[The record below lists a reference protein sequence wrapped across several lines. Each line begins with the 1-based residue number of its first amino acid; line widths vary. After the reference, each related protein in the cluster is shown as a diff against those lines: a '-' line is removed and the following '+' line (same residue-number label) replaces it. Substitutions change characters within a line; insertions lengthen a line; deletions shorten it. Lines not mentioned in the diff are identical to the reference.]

1 MPLLRHAL
9 FFTVFLFFIA
19 QDSRE
24 DLESSPRNTRRRV
37 FNTIDQ
43 RGEIMPDR
51 EYLALYR
58 KYRPNDFDDVR
69 GRDAIVR
76 TLKNQIIS
84 DRIGHSYLFCGTRGT
99 GKTTIAR
106 IFARAVNCENQ
117 RDGNPCGECPTCRAI
132 AAEANL
138 NVTELDA
145 ASNNSVDDI
154 RNIVEQVEYSP
165 TQGRFRV
172 FIIDE
177 VHMLSNA
184 AFNALLKTLEEPPS
198 YVIFILATTEPNKL
212 PVTILSRCQRYDFGR
227 LSSEIIEGRLRE
239 VAEMEDLQVE
249 EKAFRYI
256 ASAADGSM
264 RDGLSLLD
272 QCNAFNYG
280 GGELT
285 YERTLEI
292 LGAVDTRVFSQLY
305 RGIHEGKVRDALAV
319 LDEILL
325 QGRELMQFVTDF
337 TWYLR
342 NLMLLK
348 ASEETA
354 RSLDISADYLRMMIE
369 EARMSDMEE
378 IMRCISLFSALPDLI
393 RYSPNRRILTE
404 MTIIRA
410 CRSAMDEGAEGGGIL
425 PLENIK
431 NRIREMEQQLYHNET
446 AIDAL
451 MKGGA
456 PAGGFGGDFSDSA
469 DFPGGTAAGYG
480 AGGTGGAGPSAHA
493 RQSSSGTAGDQG
505 ESGTGTSAGVRQE
518 LPPALP
524 EEIKKLAENWSKY
537 ASETPPGSRR
547 LALSQARLSLGDHG
561 QLLIVFAKEYGNPY
575 IYQRKDDDELSRA
588 RVDNDRRELQGF
600 LQRKVGKALEIEYR
614 VLDRGRRITDN
625 YVDLL
630 SLVDSGAITMPIETE
645 DE

>member
-1 MPLLRHAL
+1 MA
-9 FFTVFLFFIA
+9 
-19 QDSRE
+19 
-24 DLESSPRNTRRRV
+24 
-37 FNTIDQ
+37 DQ
-43 RGEIMPDR
+43 

-58 KYRPNDFDDVR
+58 KYRPRSFDDVR

-76 TLKNQIIS
+76 TLKNQIIAG
-84 DRIGHSYLFCGTRGT
+84 RIGHSYLFCGTRGT

-106 IFARAVNCENQ
+106 IFARAANCENQ
-117 RDGNPCGECPTCRAI
+117 KDGNPCGECPTCRAI
-132 AAEANL
+132 EAEANL

-154 RNIVEQVEYSP
+154 RAIVDQVEYSP

-227 LSSEIIEGRLRE
+227 LSTDVIEGRLRE
-239 VAEMEDLQVE
+239 VAGMEALDIEDKV
-249 EKAFRYI
+249 FRYI
-256 ASAADGSM
+256 AGAADGSM

-272 QCNAFNYG
+272 QCNAFNFG
-280 GGELT
+280 NSVLT

-292 LGAVDTRVFSQLY
+292 LGAVDTSVFGDLY
-305 RGIHEGKVRDALAV
+305 RSIHNGKVADALKV
-319 LDEILL
+319 LDGILM

-354 RSLDISADYLRMMIE
+354 RSLDISADNLRLMID
-369 EARMSDMEE
+369 EARMSEMEE
-378 IMRCISLFSALPDLI
+378 IMRCIRVFSALPDLI

-410 CRSAMDEGAEGGGIL
+410 CRSAMDDGAEGGETL
-425 PLENIK
+425 LLDKIK
-431 NRIREMEQQLYHNET
+431 NRIREMETQLYNNEVT
-446 AIDAL
+446 IEELAA
-451 MKGGA
+451 GGA
-456 PAGGFGGDFSDSA
+456 ASGA
-469 DFPGGTAAGYG
+469 FPDGTG
-480 AGGTGGAGPSAHA
+480 GGTGAFGYPAGAAAGGS
-493 RQSSSGTAGDQG
+493 RTAGSPG
-505 ESGTGTSAGVRQE
+505 SGTGTGSGGASDPAPAHAAAVAQE

-524 EEIKKLAENWSKY
+524 DEIREIVSNWSQY
-537 ASETPPGSRR
+537 ASEAPAGSRR
-547 LALSQARLSLGDHG
+547 LALRNARLSLGDHG
-561 QLLIVFAKEYGNPY
+561 QLLIIFEKEYGNPY
-575 IYQRKDDDELSRA
+575 MFQRKDNNAESVA
-588 RVDNDRRELQGF
+588 RVEGDRRALQKYLQG
-600 LQRKVGKALEIEYR
+600 KVGKAIEIEYR
-614 VLDRGRRITDN
+614 VLDRGGRITDN

-630 SLVDSGAITMPIETE
+630 SLVEPGSIQMSVETE
-645 DE
+645 DF

>member
-1 MPLLRHAL
+1 
-9 FFTVFLFFIA
+9 
-19 QDSRE
+19 
-24 DLESSPRNTRRRV
+24 
-37 FNTIDQ
+37 
-43 RGEIMPDR
+43 MPDQ

-69 GRDAIVR
+69 GRDVIVR

-84 DRIGHSYLFCGTRGT
+84 GRIGHSYLFCGTRGT

-132 AAEANL
+132 QAEANL
-138 NVTELDA
+138 NVIELDA

-154 RNIVEQVEYSP
+154 RAIVEQVEYSP
-165 TQGRFRV
+165 TQGKFRV

-212 PVTILSRCQRYDFGR
+212 PITILSRCQRYDFGR
-227 LSSEIIEGRLRE
+227 LGTEVIEGRLRE
-239 VAEMEDLQVE
+239 VAQMEQLDVE
-249 EKAFRYI
+249 DRAFRYL

-280 GGELT
+280 GGTLT

-292 LGAVDTRVFSQLY
+292 LGAVDTRVFGDLY
-305 RGIHEGKVRDALAV
+305 RSIHEGRVADALAV
-319 LDEILL
+319 LDGILL

-348 ASEETA
+348 ASEDTA
-354 RSLDISADYLRMMIE
+354 RALDISADNLRSMIE
-369 EARMSDMEE
+369 EARMSDLEE
-378 IMRCISLFSALPDLI
+378 IMRYIRVFSALPDLI

-410 CRSAMDEGAEGGGIL
+410 CRSAMDEGAEDGGGSG
-425 PLENIK
+425 PLEKIK
-431 NRIREMEQQLYHNET
+431 IRVREMETRLYDQDQT
-446 AIDAL
+446 IDDL
-451 MKGGA
+451 VR
-456 PAGGFGGDFSDSA
+456 
-469 DFPGGTAAGYG
+469 GGTAFSGAGSGSAFGNAFSAGAAGGSG
-480 AGGTGGAGPSAHA
+480 AGGSRAHGSAAGEPGSGDGADSTGGNSRGQCSGAGAGPAIP
-493 RQSSSGTAGDQG
+493 
-505 ESGTGTSAGVRQE
+505 QE

-524 EEIKKLAENWSKY
+524 EEIRSIVSNWSRF
-537 ASETPPGSRR
+537 ASEAPHGSRR
-547 LALSQARLSLGDHG
+547 LALTNARLSLGDHG
-561 QLLIVFAKEYGNPY
+561 QLLIVFDKEYGNPY
-575 IYQRKDDDELSRA
+575 LHRSKGEDESSRS
-588 RVDNDRRELQGF
+588 RVETDRRELQDY
-600 LQRKVGKALEIEYR
+600 LQKQVGKALEIEYR

-630 SLVDSGAITMPIETE
+630 ALVDSGDIQMSIETE
-645 DE
+645 DM

>member
-1 MPLLRHAL
+1 
-9 FFTVFLFFIA
+9 
-19 QDSRE
+19 
-24 DLESSPRNTRRRV
+24 
-37 FNTIDQ
+37 
-43 RGEIMPDR
+43 MPDQ

-58 KYRPNDFDDVR
+58 KYRPHNFDDVR

-84 DRIGHSYLFCGTRGT
+84 GRIGHSYLFCGTRGT

-117 RDGNPCGECPTCRAI
+117 QDGNPCGECPTCRAI
-132 AAEANL
+132 EAEANL

-154 RNIVEQVEYSP
+154 RAIVDQVEYSP

-212 PVTILSRCQRYDFGR
+212 PITILSRCQRYDFGR
-227 LSSEIIEGRLRE
+227 LGTEVIEGRLRE
-239 VAEMEDLQVE
+239 VAQMESLEVE
-249 EKAFRYI
+249 DRAFGYL

-280 GGELT
+280 GGALT

-292 LGAVDTRVFSQLY
+292 LGAVDTRVFGDLY
-305 RGIHEGKVRDALAV
+305 RHIHNGRTAEALGI

-354 RSLDISADYLRMMIE
+354 KSLDISADNLRRMIE

-378 IMRCISLFSALPDLI
+378 IMRYIQVFSALPDLI

-410 CRSAMDEGAEGGGIL
+410 CHTAMDEGAQDGASAM
-425 PLENIK
+425 PLENVK
-431 NRIREMEQQLYHNET
+431 NRIRDIEMQLYNAEQT
-446 AIDAL
+446 IDAL
-451 MKGGA
+451 TRGGTA
-456 PAGGFGGDFSDSA
+456 AGGFGGTGA
-469 DFPGGTAAGYG
+469 AAGYANVNG
-480 AGGTGGAGPSAHA
+480 YGNRAGGASPAAGGTLP
-493 RQSSSGTAGDQG
+493 GTAGPG
-505 ESGTGTSAGVRQE
+505 GMPGAAAGTSAGASPAVAQE

-524 EEIKKLAENWSKY
+524 DEIREIVANWSKY
-537 ASETPPGSRR
+537 ASEAPRGTKRI
-547 LALSQARLSLGDHG
+547 ALTNARLSLGDQG
-561 QLLIVFAKEYGNPY
+561 QLLIVFDKEYGNPY
-575 IYQRKDDDELSRA
+575 LYQRKDDDEVSRS
-588 RVDNDRRELQGF
+588 RVDSDRRELQNY
-600 LQRKVGKALEIEYR
+600 LQRQVGKAVEIEYR
-614 VLDRGRRITDN
+614 VLDRGGRITDN

-630 SLVDSGAITMPIETE
+630 SLVEPGAIQMPIETE
-645 DE
+645 DL

>member
-1 MPLLRHAL
+1 
-9 FFTVFLFFIA
+9 
-19 QDSRE
+19 
-24 DLESSPRNTRRRV
+24 
-37 FNTIDQ
+37 
-43 RGEIMPDR
+43 MPD
-51 EYLALYR
+51 EKYLALYR

-84 DRIGHSYLFCGTRGT
+84 GRIGHSYLFCGTRGT

-106 IFARAVNCENQ
+106 IFARAANCENQ
-117 RDGNPCGECPTCRAI
+117 HDGNPCGECPTCRAI
-132 AAEANL
+132 QAEANL

-154 RNIVEQVEYSP
+154 RAIVDQVEYSP

-227 LSSEIIEGRLRE
+227 LSTDVIEGRLRE
-239 VAEMEDLQVE
+239 VAQMEGLEVE

-256 ASAADGSM
+256 AGAADGSM

-280 GGELT
+280 GGALT

-292 LGAVDTRVFSQLY
+292 LGAVDTSVFGDLY
-305 RGIHEGKVRDALAV
+305 RSIRDGKVADALKV

-354 RSLDISADYLRMMIE
+354 RSLDVSMDNLRLMIDQ
-369 EARMSDMEE
+369 ARMSDMEE
-378 IMRCISLFSALPDLI
+378 IMRYIKVFSALPDLI

-410 CRSAMDEGAEGGGIL
+410 CRSAMDDGAGDGE
-425 PLENIK
+425 PLLLDKIK
-431 NRIREMEQQLYHNET
+431 NRIREMETQLYNNEMT
-446 AIDAL
+446 IEAVA
-451 MKGGA
+451 GGA
-456 PAGGFGGDFSDSA
+456 
-469 DFPGGTAAGYG
+469 G
-480 AGGTGGAGPSAHA
+480 AGGAFFSGSGTGAGVSGPGGIAA
-493 RQSSSGTAGDQG
+493 AAAQGRGNPGLAGGGRGSSSGI
-505 ESGTGTSAGVRQE
+505 SAGGGAAAPAVAQE

-524 EEIKKLAENWSKY
+524 DEIRDIVANWSQY
-537 ASETPPGSRR
+537 ASEAPRGSRR
-547 LALSQARLSLGDHG
+547 LALKNARLSLGDHG
-561 QLLIVFAKEYGNPY
+561 QLLIIFEKEYGNPY
-575 IYQRKDDDELSRA
+575 MYQLKDDNGESTR
-588 RVDNDRRELQGF
+588 RVDNDRRELQQY
-600 LQRKVGKALEIEYR
+600 LQGKVGKAIEIEYR
-614 VLDRGRRITDN
+614 VLDRGGRITDN

-630 SLVDSGAITMPIETE
+630 SLVEPGAIQMAVETE
-645 DE
+645 DL

>member
-1 MPLLRHAL
+1 
-9 FFTVFLFFIA
+9 
-19 QDSRE
+19 
-24 DLESSPRNTRRRV
+24 
-37 FNTIDQ
+37 
-43 RGEIMPDR
+43 MPD
-51 EYLALYR
+51 EKYLALYR

-84 DRIGHSYLFCGTRGT
+84 GRIGHSYLFCGTRGT

-106 IFARAVNCENQ
+106 IFARAANCENQ
-117 RDGNPCGECPTCRAI
+117 HDGNPCGECPTCRAI
-132 AAEANL
+132 QAEANL

-154 RNIVEQVEYSP
+154 RSIVDQVEYSP

-227 LSSEIIEGRLRE
+227 LATDVIEGRLRE
-239 VAEMEDLQVE
+239 VAQMEGLEVE
-249 EKAFRYI
+249 DKAFRYI
-256 ASAADGSM
+256 AGAADGSM

-280 GGELT
+280 GGTLT

-292 LGAVDTRVFSQLY
+292 LGAVDTGVFGDLY
-305 RGIHEGKVRDALAV
+305 RSIHNGKVADALKV

-354 RSLDISADYLRMMIE
+354 KSLDISADNLRLMIDQ
-369 EARMSDMEE
+369 ARMSDMEE
-378 IMRCISLFSALPDLI
+378 IMRYIKVFSALPDLI

-410 CRSAMDEGAEGGGIL
+410 CRSAMDDGAEGGESL
-425 PLENIK
+425 LLDKIK
-431 NRIREMEQQLYHNET
+431 NRVREMETRLYNNEMT
-446 AIDAL
+446 IEELAA
-451 MKGGA
+451 GGA
-456 PAGGFGGDFSDSA
+456 GPTGSAGAGGGFGGGASGLSGGA
-469 DFPGGTAAGYG
+469 HNSPGGAAGS
-480 AGGTGGAGPSAHA
+480 SAA
-493 RQSSSGTAGDQG
+493 
-505 ESGTGTSAGVRQE
+505 SAGSGSKKPAVVQE

-524 EEIKKLAENWSKY
+524 DEIQKIVANWSKY
-537 ASETPPGSRR
+537 ASEAPHGSRR
-547 LALSQARLSLGDHG
+547 LALRNARLSLGDHG
-561 QLLIVFAKEYGNPY
+561 QLLIIFEKEYGNPY
-575 IYQRKDDDELSRA
+575 LYQRKDNNGESTA
-588 RVDNDRRELQGF
+588 RVDNDRRELQQF
-600 LQRKVGKALEIEYR
+600 LQGKVGKAIEIEYR
-614 VLDRGRRITDN
+614 VLDRGGRITDN

-630 SLVDSGAITMPIETE
+630 SLVEPGAIQMPVET
-645 DE
+645 DDT

>member
-1 MPLLRHAL
+1 
-9 FFTVFLFFIA
+9 
-19 QDSRE
+19 
-24 DLESSPRNTRRRV
+24 
-37 FNTIDQ
+37 
-43 RGEIMPDR
+43 MPD
-51 EYLALYR
+51 EKHLALYR

-84 DRIGHSYLFCGTRGT
+84 GRIGHSYLFCGTRGT

-106 IFARAVNCENQ
+106 IFARAANCENQ

-132 AAEANL
+132 QAEANL

-154 RNIVEQVEYSP
+154 RSIVDQVEYSP

-227 LSSEIIEGRLRE
+227 LSTDVIEGRLRE
-239 VAEMEDLQVE
+239 VAQMEGLEVE
-249 EKAFRYI
+249 DKAFRYI
-256 ASAADGSM
+256 AGAADGSM

-280 GGELT
+280 DGALT

-292 LGAVDTRVFSQLY
+292 LGAVDTRVFGELY
-305 RGIHEGKVRDALAV
+305 LGIHDGKVADTLKV

-354 RSLDISADYLRMMIE
+354 RSLDISADNLRLMIDQ
-369 EARMSDMEE
+369 ARMSDMEE
-378 IMRCISLFSALPDLI
+378 IMRYIKVFSALPDLI

-410 CRSAMDEGAEGGGIL
+410 CRSAMDEGTEDGEAL
-425 PLENIK
+425 LLDKIK
-431 NRIREMEQQLYHNET
+431 NRVREMETRLYNNEMT
-446 AIDAL
+446 IETLAA
-451 MKGGA
+451 GGTVSA
-456 PAGGFGGDFSDSA
+456 GAAGAGGGFGTGASGLS
-469 DFPGGTAAGYG
+469 GGTPNRAAG
-480 AGGTGGAGPSAHA
+480 AAAS
-493 RQSSSGTAGDQG
+493 
-505 ESGTGTSAGVRQE
+505 SAGSGSKQPAVAQD

-524 EEIKKLAENWSKY
+524 DEIRESAANWSRY
-537 ASETPPGSRR
+537 ASEAPQGSRR
-547 LALSQARLSLGDHG
+547 LALRNARLSLGDKG
-561 QLLIVFAKEYGNPY
+561 QLLIIFEKEYGNPY
-575 IYQRKDDDELSRA
+575 MYQRKDDNGESTA
-588 RVDNDRRELQGF
+588 RVNNDRRELQQF
-600 LQRKVGKALEIEYR
+600 LQGKVGKAIEIEYR
-614 VLDRGRRITDN
+614 VLDRGGRITDN

-630 SLVDSGAITMPIETE
+630 SLVEPGAIQMPVDME
-645 DE
+645 DM

>member
-1 MPLLRHAL
+1 
-9 FFTVFLFFIA
+9 
-19 QDSRE
+19 
-24 DLESSPRNTRRRV
+24 
-37 FNTIDQ
+37 
-43 RGEIMPDR
+43 MPD
-51 EYLALYR
+51 EKYLALYR

-84 DRIGHSYLFCGTRGT
+84 GRIGHSYLFCGTRGT

-106 IFARAVNCENQ
+106 IFARAANCENQ
-117 RDGNPCGECPTCRAI
+117 HDGNPCGECPTCRAI
-132 AAEANL
+132 QAEANL

-154 RNIVEQVEYSP
+154 RAIVDQVEYSP

-227 LSSEIIEGRLRE
+227 LSTDVIEGRLRE
-239 VAEMEDLQVE
+239 VAQMEGLEVE

-256 ASAADGSM
+256 AGAADGSM

-280 GGELT
+280 GGALT

-292 LGAVDTRVFSQLY
+292 LGAVDTSVFGDLY
-305 RGIHEGKVRDALAV
+305 RSIHDGKVADALKV

-354 RSLDISADYLRMMIE
+354 RSLDVSMDNLRLMIDQ
-369 EARMSDMEE
+369 ARMSDMEE
-378 IMRCISLFSALPDLI
+378 IMRYIKVFSALPDLI

-410 CRSAMDEGAEGGGIL
+410 CRSAMDDGAGDGE
-425 PLENIK
+425 PLLLDKIK
-431 NRIREMEQQLYHNET
+431 NRIREMETQLYNNEMT
-446 AIDAL
+446 IEAVA
-451 MKGGA
+451 GGA
-456 PAGGFGGDFSDSA
+456 
-469 DFPGGTAAGYG
+469 G
-480 AGGTGGAGPSAHA
+480 AGGAFFSGSGTGAGASGPGGIAA
-493 RQSSSGTAGDQG
+493 AAAQGRGNPGLAGGRGSSSGI
-505 ESGTGTSAGVRQE
+505 SAGGGAAAPAVAQE

-524 EEIKKLAENWSKY
+524 DEIRDIVANWSQY
-537 ASETPPGSRR
+537 ASEAPRGSRR
-547 LALSQARLSLGDHG
+547 LALKNARLSLGDHG
-561 QLLIVFAKEYGNPY
+561 QLLIIFEKEYGNPY
-575 IYQRKDDDELSRA
+575 MYQLKDDNGESTH
-588 RVDNDRRELQGF
+588 RVDNDRRELQQY
-600 LQRKVGKALEIEYR
+600 LQGKVGKAIEIEYR
-614 VLDRGRRITDN
+614 VLDRGGRITDN

-630 SLVDSGAITMPIETE
+630 SLVEPGAIQMAVETE
-645 DE
+645 DL

>member
-1 MPLLRHAL
+1 
-9 FFTVFLFFIA
+9 
-19 QDSRE
+19 
-24 DLESSPRNTRRRV
+24 
-37 FNTIDQ
+37 
-43 RGEIMPDR
+43 MPD
-51 EYLALYR
+51 EKYLALYR

-84 DRIGHSYLFCGTRGT
+84 GRIGHSYLFCGTRGT

-106 IFARAVNCENQ
+106 IFARAANCENQ
-117 RDGNPCGECPTCRAI
+117 HDGNPCGECPTCRAI
-132 AAEANL
+132 QAEANL

-154 RNIVEQVEYSP
+154 RSIVDQVEYSP

-227 LSSEIIEGRLRE
+227 LATDVIEGRLRE
-239 VAEMEDLQVE
+239 VAQMEGLEVE
-249 EKAFRYI
+249 DKAFRYI
-256 ASAADGSM
+256 AGAADGSM

-280 GGELT
+280 GGTLT

-292 LGAVDTRVFSQLY
+292 LGAVDTGVFGDLY
-305 RGIHEGKVRDALAV
+305 RNIHNGKVADALKV

-342 NLMLLK
+342 NLMLLE

-354 RSLDISADYLRMMIE
+354 KSLDISADNLRLMIDQ
-369 EARMSDMEE
+369 ARMSDMEE
-378 IMRCISLFSALPDLI
+378 IMRYIKVFSALPDLI

-410 CRSAMDEGAEGGGIL
+410 CRSAMDDGAEGGESL
-425 PLENIK
+425 LLDKIK
-431 NRIREMEQQLYHNET
+431 NRVREMETRLYNNEMT
-446 AIDAL
+446 IEEL
-451 MKGGA
+451 
-456 PAGGFGGDFSDSA
+456 
-469 DFPGGTAAGYG
+469 AA
-480 AGGTGGAGPSAHA
+480 GGAGP
-493 RQSSSGTAGDQG
+493 AG
-505 ESGTGTSAGVRQE
+505 SAGAGGGFGVGASGLSGGAHNSPGGAAGSSAASAGSGSKQPAVAQE

-524 EEIKKLAENWSKY
+524 DEIQKIVANWSRY
-537 ASETPPGSRR
+537 ASEAPQGSRR
-547 LALSQARLSLGDHG
+547 LALRNARLSLGDHG
-561 QLLIVFAKEYGNPY
+561 QLLIIFEKEYGNPY
-575 IYQRKDDDELSRA
+575 LYQRKDNNGESTA
-588 RVDNDRRELQGF
+588 RVDNDRRELQQF
-600 LQRKVGKALEIEYR
+600 LQGKVGKAIEIEYR
-614 VLDRGRRITDN
+614 VLDRGGRITDN

-630 SLVDSGAITMPIETE
+630 SLVEPGAIQMSVET
-645 DE
+645 DDT

>member
-1 MPLLRHAL
+1 
-9 FFTVFLFFIA
+9 
-19 QDSRE
+19 
-24 DLESSPRNTRRRV
+24 
-37 FNTIDQ
+37 
-43 RGEIMPDR
+43 MPD
-51 EYLALYR
+51 EKYLALYR

-84 DRIGHSYLFCGTRGT
+84 GRIGHSYLFCGTRGT

-106 IFARAVNCENQ
+106 IFARAANCENQ
-117 RDGNPCGECPTCRAI
+117 HDGNPCGECPTCRAI
-132 AAEANL
+132 QAEANL

-154 RNIVEQVEYSP
+154 RAIVDQVEYSP

-227 LSSEIIEGRLRE
+227 LSTDVIEGRLRE
-239 VAEMEDLQVE
+239 VAQMEGLEVE

-256 ASAADGSM
+256 AGAADGSM

-280 GGELT
+280 DGALT

-292 LGAVDTRVFSQLY
+292 LGAVDTSVFGDLY
-305 RGIHEGKVRDALAV
+305 RSIRDGKVADALKV

-354 RSLDISADYLRMMIE
+354 RSLDVSMDNLRLMIDQ
-369 EARMSDMEE
+369 ARMSDMEE
-378 IMRCISLFSALPDLI
+378 IMRYIKVFSALPDLI

-410 CRSAMDEGAEGGGIL
+410 CRSAMDDGAGDGE
-425 PLENIK
+425 PLLLDKIK
-431 NRIREMEQQLYHNET
+431 NRIREMETQLYNNEMT
-446 AIDAL
+446 IEAVA
-451 MKGGA
+451 GGA
-456 PAGGFGGDFSDSA
+456 
-469 DFPGGTAAGYG
+469 G
-480 AGGTGGAGPSAHA
+480 AGGAFFSGSGTGAGVSGPGGIAA
-493 RQSSSGTAGDQG
+493 AAAQGRGNPGLAGGGRGSSSGI
-505 ESGTGTSAGVRQE
+505 SAGGGAAVPAVAQE

-524 EEIKKLAENWSKY
+524 DEIRDIVANWSHY
-537 ASETPPGSRR
+537 ASEAPRGSRR
-547 LALSQARLSLGDHG
+547 LALKNARLSLGDHG
-561 QLLIVFAKEYGNPY
+561 QLLIIFEKEYGNPY
-575 IYQRKDDDELSRA
+575 MYQLKDDNGESTR
-588 RVDNDRRELQGF
+588 RVDNDRRELQQY
-600 LQRKVGKALEIEYR
+600 LQGKVGKAIEIEYR
-614 VLDRGRRITDN
+614 VLDRGGRITDN

-630 SLVDSGAITMPIETE
+630 SLVEPGAIQMAVETE
-645 DE
+645 DL

>member
-1 MPLLRHAL
+1 
-9 FFTVFLFFIA
+9 
-19 QDSRE
+19 
-24 DLESSPRNTRRRV
+24 
-37 FNTIDQ
+37 
-43 RGEIMPDR
+43 MPDR

-249 EKAFRYI
+249 ERAFRYI

-319 LDEILL
+319 LDEILM

-456 PAGGFGGDFSDSA
+456 SAGGFGGDFSDSA
-469 DFPGGTAAGYG
+469 DFPAGTAAGYG
-480 AGGTGGAGPSAHA
+480 AGGTGGAGPSVQTS
-493 RQSSSGTAGDQG
+493 QSSSGTTGDQG
-505 ESGTGTSAGVRQE
+505 ESGAGSSAGVRQE

-575 IYQRKDDDELSRA
+575 IYQRKDDDELSKA

-645 DE
+645 EE

>member
-1 MPLLRHAL
+1 
-9 FFTVFLFFIA
+9 
-19 QDSRE
+19 
-24 DLESSPRNTRRRV
+24 
-37 FNTIDQ
+37 
-43 RGEIMPDR
+43 MPDQ

-84 DRIGHSYLFCGTRGT
+84 GRIGHSYLFCGTRGT

-117 RDGNPCGECPTCRAI
+117 KDGNPCGECATCRAI

-138 NVTELDA
+138 NVMELDA

-154 RNIVEQVEYSP
+154 RSIVDQVEYSP

-212 PVTILSRCQRYDFGR
+212 PITILSRCQRYDFGR
-227 LSSEIIEGRLRE
+227 LSSEVIEDRLRE
-239 VAEMEDLQVE
+239 VAQMESLQVE
-249 EKAFRYI
+249 DKVFRYI

-292 LGAVDTRVFSQLY
+292 LGAVDTRVFGELY
-305 RGIHEGKVRDALAV
+305 RGIHKGKAADALAV
-319 LDEILL
+319 LDEILM

-348 ASEETA
+348 ASEDTA
-354 RSLDISADYLRMMIE
+354 RTLDISADNIRLMIE
-369 EARMSDMEE
+369 EARMSEMDE
-378 IMRCISLFSALPDLI
+378 IMRCISLFSSLPDLI

-410 CRSAMDEGAEGGGIL
+410 CRSAMDDGAEGGGIL
-425 PLENIK
+425 PLEKIK
-431 NRIREMEQQLYHNET
+431 TRIREMEMQLYNNET

-456 PAGGFGGDFSDSA
+456 VGGFGDGGFSDSA
-469 DFPGGTAAGYG
+469 GAASGFSGGGSGASGFSGPTGSGAGIYGAPGNAG
-480 AGGTGGAGPSAHA
+480 AGGNGRPMTAEASGRGDRNSAGAGNAPGAGA
-493 RQSSSGTAGDQG
+493 PGT
-505 ESGTGTSAGVRQE
+505 RQE

-561 QLLIVFAKEYGNPY
+561 QLLIVFEKEYGNPY
-575 IYQRKDDDELSRA
+575 IYQRKDDDEVSRA

-614 VLDRGRRITDN
+614 VLDRGSRITDN

>member
-1 MPLLRHAL
+1 
-9 FFTVFLFFIA
+9 
-19 QDSRE
+19 
-24 DLESSPRNTRRRV
+24 
-37 FNTIDQ
+37 
-43 RGEIMPDR
+43 MPDR

-305 RGIHEGKVRDALAV
+305 RGIHEGKVRDALTV

-493 RQSSSGTAGDQG
+493 RQSSSGTAGNQG
-505 ESGTGTSAGVRQE
+505 ESRTGTSAGVRQE

>member
-1 MPLLRHAL
+1 M
-9 FFTVFLFFIA
+9 
-19 QDSRE
+19 
-24 DLESSPRNTRRRV
+24 
-37 FNTIDQ
+37 
-43 RGEIMPDR
+43 
-51 EYLALYR
+51 
-58 KYRPNDFDDVR
+58 
-69 GRDAIVR
+69 
-76 TLKNQIIS
+76 
-84 DRIGHSYLFCGTRGT
+84 
-99 GKTTIAR
+99 
-106 IFARAVNCENQ
+106 
-117 RDGNPCGECPTCRAI
+117 
-132 AAEANL
+132 
-138 NVTELDA
+138 
-145 ASNNSVDDI
+145 
-154 RNIVEQVEYSP
+154 EQVEYSP

-456 PAGGFGGDFSDSA
+456 TAGGFGGDFSDSA

>member
-1 MPLLRHAL
+1 
-9 FFTVFLFFIA
+9 
-19 QDSRE
+19 
-24 DLESSPRNTRRRV
+24 
-37 FNTIDQ
+37 
-43 RGEIMPDR
+43 MPDQ

-84 DRIGHSYLFCGTRGT
+84 GRIGHSYLFCGTRGT

-117 RDGNPCGECPTCRAI
+117 KDGNPCGECATCRAI

-138 NVTELDA
+138 NVMELDA

-154 RNIVEQVEYSP
+154 RSIVDQVEYSP

-212 PVTILSRCQRYDFGR
+212 PITILSRCQRYDFGR
-227 LSSEIIEGRLRE
+227 LSSEIIEDRLRE
-239 VAEMEDLQVE
+239 VAQMESLQVE
-249 EKAFRYI
+249 DKAFRYI

-292 LGAVDTRVFSQLY
+292 LGAVDTRVFGELY
-305 RGIHEGKVRDALAV
+305 RGIHKGKAADALAV
-319 LDEILL
+319 LDEILM

-348 ASEETA
+348 ASEDTA
-354 RSLDISADYLRMMIE
+354 RTLDISADNIRLMIE
-369 EARMSDMEE
+369 EARMSEMEE
-378 IMRCISLFSALPDLI
+378 IMRCISLFSSLPDLI

-410 CRSAMDEGAEGGGIL
+410 CRAAMDDGAEGGGIL
-425 PLENIK
+425 PLEKIK
-431 NRIREMEQQLYHNET
+431 TRIREMEMQLYNNET

-456 PAGGFGGDFSDSA
+456 VGGFGDGGFSDSA
-469 DFPGGTAAGYG
+469 GAASGFSGGGSGASGFSGSGSGAGIYGAPGNAGAGENGRSMTAASSGRSDRNSAGEGNTPG
-480 AGGTGGAGPSAHA
+480 AGAPGT
-493 RQSSSGTAGDQG
+493 
-505 ESGTGTSAGVRQE
+505 RQE

-561 QLLIVFAKEYGNPY
+561 QLLIVFEKEYGNPY
-575 IYQRKDDDELSRA
+575 IYQRKDDDEVSRA

-614 VLDRGRRITDN
+614 VLDRGSRITDN

>member
-1 MPLLRHAL
+1 
-9 FFTVFLFFIA
+9 
-19 QDSRE
+19 
-24 DLESSPRNTRRRV
+24 
-37 FNTIDQ
+37 
-43 RGEIMPDR
+43 MPD
-51 EYLALYR
+51 EKYLALYR

-84 DRIGHSYLFCGTRGT
+84 GRIGHSYLFCGTRGT

-106 IFARAVNCENQ
+106 IFARAANCENQ
-117 RDGNPCGECPTCRAI
+117 HDGNPCGECPTCRAI
-132 AAEANL
+132 QAEANL

-154 RNIVEQVEYSP
+154 RAIVDQVEYSP

-227 LSSEIIEGRLRE
+227 LSTDVIEGRLRE
-239 VAEMEDLQVE
+239 VAQMEGLEVE

-256 ASAADGSM
+256 AGAADGSM

-280 GGELT
+280 GGALT

-292 LGAVDTRVFSQLY
+292 LGAVDTSVFGDLY
-305 RGIHEGKVRDALAV
+305 RSIHDGKVADALKV

-354 RSLDISADYLRMMIE
+354 RSLDVSMDNLRLMIDQ
-369 EARMSDMEE
+369 ARMSDMEE
-378 IMRCISLFSALPDLI
+378 IMRYIKVFSALPDLI

-410 CRSAMDEGAEGGGIL
+410 CRSAMDDGAGDGE
-425 PLENIK
+425 PLLLDKIK
-431 NRIREMEQQLYHNET
+431 NRIREMETQLYNNEMT
-446 AIDAL
+446 IEAVA
-451 MKGGA
+451 GGA
-456 PAGGFGGDFSDSA
+456 
-469 DFPGGTAAGYG
+469 G
-480 AGGTGGAGPSAHA
+480 AGGAFFSGSGTGAGASGPGGIAAAAAQGRGNPGLTGGG
-493 RQSSSGTAGDQG
+493 RGSSSGI
-505 ESGTGTSAGVRQE
+505 SAGGVAAAPAVAQE

-524 EEIKKLAENWSKY
+524 DEIRDIVANWSQY
-537 ASETPPGSRR
+537 ASEAPRGSRR
-547 LALSQARLSLGDHG
+547 LALKNARLSLGDHG
-561 QLLIVFAKEYGNPY
+561 QLLIIFEKEYGNPY
-575 IYQRKDDDELSRA
+575 MYQLKDDNGESTH
-588 RVDNDRRELQGF
+588 RVDNDRRELQQY
-600 LQRKVGKALEIEYR
+600 LQGKVGKAIEIEYR
-614 VLDRGRRITDN
+614 VLDRGGRITDN

-630 SLVDSGAITMPIETE
+630 SLVEPGAIQMAVETE
-645 DE
+645 DL

>member
-1 MPLLRHAL
+1 
-9 FFTVFLFFIA
+9 
-19 QDSRE
+19 
-24 DLESSPRNTRRRV
+24 
-37 FNTIDQ
+37 
-43 RGEIMPDR
+43 MPD
-51 EYLALYR
+51 EKYLALYR

-84 DRIGHSYLFCGTRGT
+84 GRIGHSYLFCGTRGT

-106 IFARAVNCENQ
+106 IFARAANCENQ
-117 RDGNPCGECPTCRAI
+117 HDGNPCGECPTCRAI
-132 AAEANL
+132 QAEANL

-154 RNIVEQVEYSP
+154 RSIVDQVEYSP

-227 LSSEIIEGRLRE
+227 LSTDVIEGRLRE
-239 VAEMEDLQVE
+239 VAQMEGLEVE
-249 EKAFRYI
+249 DKAFRYI
-256 ASAADGSM
+256 AGAADGSM

-280 GGELT
+280 GGTLT

-292 LGAVDTRVFSQLY
+292 LGAVDTGVFGDLY
-305 RGIHEGKVRDALAV
+305 RNIHNGKVADALKV

-342 NLMLLK
+342 NLMLLE

-354 RSLDISADYLRMMIE
+354 KSLDISADNLRLMIDQ
-369 EARMSDMEE
+369 ARMSDMEE
-378 IMRCISLFSALPDLI
+378 IMRYIKVFSALPDLI

-410 CRSAMDEGAEGGGIL
+410 CRSAMDDGAEGGESL
-425 PLENIK
+425 LLDKIK
-431 NRIREMEQQLYHNET
+431 NRVREMETRLYNNEMT
-446 AIDAL
+446 IEELAA
-451 MKGGA
+451 GGA
-456 PAGGFGGDFSDSA
+456 GPTGSAGAGGGFGGGASGLSGGA
-469 DFPGGTAAGYG
+469 HNSPGGAAGS
-480 AGGTGGAGPSAHA
+480 SAA
-493 RQSSSGTAGDQG
+493 
-505 ESGTGTSAGVRQE
+505 SAGSGSKQPAVAQE

-524 EEIKKLAENWSKY
+524 DEIQKIVANWSRY
-537 ASETPPGSRR
+537 ASEAPQGSRR
-547 LALSQARLSLGDHG
+547 LALRNARLSLGDHG
-561 QLLIVFAKEYGNPY
+561 QLLIIFEKEYGNPY
-575 IYQRKDDDELSRA
+575 LYQRKDNNGESTA
-588 RVDNDRRELQGF
+588 RVDNDRRELQQF
-600 LQRKVGKALEIEYR
+600 LQGKVGKAIEIEYR
-614 VLDRGRRITDN
+614 VLDRGGRITDN

-630 SLVDSGAITMPIETE
+630 SLVEPGAIQMSVET
-645 DE
+645 DDT

>member
-1 MPLLRHAL
+1 
-9 FFTVFLFFIA
+9 
-19 QDSRE
+19 
-24 DLESSPRNTRRRV
+24 
-37 FNTIDQ
+37 
-43 RGEIMPDR
+43 MPD
-51 EYLALYR
+51 EKYLALYR

-84 DRIGHSYLFCGTRGT
+84 GRIGHSYLFCGTRGT

-106 IFARAVNCENQ
+106 IFARAANCENQ
-117 RDGNPCGECPTCRAI
+117 HDGNPCGECPTCRAI
-132 AAEANL
+132 QAEANL

-154 RNIVEQVEYSP
+154 RSIVDQVEYSP

-227 LSSEIIEGRLRE
+227 LATDVIEGRLRE
-239 VAEMEDLQVE
+239 VAQMEGLEVE
-249 EKAFRYI
+249 DKAFRYI
-256 ASAADGSM
+256 AGAADGSM

-280 GGELT
+280 GGTLT

-292 LGAVDTRVFSQLY
+292 LGAVDTGVFGDLY
-305 RGIHEGKVRDALAV
+305 RNIHNGKVADALKV

-342 NLMLLK
+342 NLMLLE

-354 RSLDISADYLRMMIE
+354 KSLDISADNLRLMIDQ
-369 EARMSDMEE
+369 ARMSDMEE
-378 IMRCISLFSALPDLI
+378 IMRYIKVFSALPDLI

-410 CRSAMDEGAEGGGIL
+410 CRSAMDDGAEGGESL
-425 PLENIK
+425 LLDKIK
-431 NRIREMEQQLYHNET
+431 NRVREMETRLYNNEMT
-446 AIDAL
+446 IEEL
-451 MKGGA
+451 
-456 PAGGFGGDFSDSA
+456 
-469 DFPGGTAAGYG
+469 AA
-480 AGGTGGAGPSAHA
+480 GGAGPS
-493 RQSSSGTAGDQG
+493 G
-505 ESGTGTSAGVRQE
+505 SAGAGGGFGGGAYGLPGDAHNSPGGAAGSSAASAGSGSKQPAVAQE

-524 EEIKKLAENWSKY
+524 DEIQKIVANWSRY
-537 ASETPPGSRR
+537 ASEAPQGSRR
-547 LALSQARLSLGDHG
+547 LALRNARLSLGDHG
-561 QLLIVFAKEYGNPY
+561 QLLIIFEKEYGNPY
-575 IYQRKDDDELSRA
+575 LYQRKDNNGESTA
-588 RVDNDRRELQGF
+588 RVDNDRRELQQF
-600 LQRKVGKALEIEYR
+600 LQGKVGKAIEIEYR
-614 VLDRGRRITDN
+614 VLDRGGRITDN

-630 SLVDSGAITMPIETE
+630 SLVEPGAIQMSVET
-645 DE
+645 DDT

>member
-1 MPLLRHAL
+1 
-9 FFTVFLFFIA
+9 
-19 QDSRE
+19 
-24 DLESSPRNTRRRV
+24 
-37 FNTIDQ
+37 
-43 RGEIMPDR
+43 MPD
-51 EYLALYR
+51 EKYLALYR

-84 DRIGHSYLFCGTRGT
+84 GRIGHSYLFCGTRGT

-106 IFARAVNCENQ
+106 IFARAANCENQ
-117 RDGNPCGECPTCRAI
+117 HDGNPCGECPTCRAI
-132 AAEANL
+132 QAEANL

-154 RNIVEQVEYSP
+154 RSIVDQVEYSP

-227 LSSEIIEGRLRE
+227 LATDVIEGRLRE
-239 VAEMEDLQVE
+239 VAQMEGLEVE
-249 EKAFRYI
+249 DKAFRYI
-256 ASAADGSM
+256 AGAADGSM

-280 GGELT
+280 GGTLT

-292 LGAVDTRVFSQLY
+292 LGAVDTGVFGDLY
-305 RGIHEGKVRDALAV
+305 RNIHNGKVADALKV

-354 RSLDISADYLRMMIE
+354 RSLDISADNLRLMIDQ
-369 EARMSDMEE
+369 ARMSDMEE
-378 IMRCISLFSALPDLI
+378 IMRYIKVFSALPDLI

-410 CRSAMDEGAEGGGIL
+410 CRSAMDDGAEGGESL
-425 PLENIK
+425 LLDKIK
-431 NRIREMEQQLYHNET
+431 NRVREMETRLYNNEMT
-446 AIDAL
+446 IEEL
-451 MKGGA
+451 
-456 PAGGFGGDFSDSA
+456 
-469 DFPGGTAAGYG
+469 AA
-480 AGGTGGAGPSAHA
+480 GGAGP
-493 RQSSSGTAGDQG
+493 AG
-505 ESGTGTSAGVRQE
+505 SAGAGGGFGVGASGLSGGAHNSPGGAAGSSAASAGSGSKQPAVAQE

-524 EEIKKLAENWSKY
+524 DEIQKIVANWSRY
-537 ASETPPGSRR
+537 ASEAPQGSRR
-547 LALSQARLSLGDHG
+547 LALRNARLSLGDHG
-561 QLLIVFAKEYGNPY
+561 QLLIIFEKEYGNPY
-575 IYQRKDDDELSRA
+575 LYQRKDNNGESTA
-588 RVDNDRRELQGF
+588 RVDNDRRELQQF
-600 LQRKVGKALEIEYR
+600 LQGKVGKAIEIEYR
-614 VLDRGRRITDN
+614 VLDRGGRITDN

-630 SLVDSGAITMPIETE
+630 SLVEPGAIQMSVET
-645 DE
+645 DDT

>member
-1 MPLLRHAL
+1 
-9 FFTVFLFFIA
+9 
-19 QDSRE
+19 
-24 DLESSPRNTRRRV
+24 
-37 FNTIDQ
+37 
-43 RGEIMPDR
+43 MPDR

-249 EKAFRYI
+249 ERAFRYI

-456 PAGGFGGDFSDSA
+456 SAGGFGGDFSDSA
-469 DFPGGTAAGYG
+469 DFPAGTAAGYG
-480 AGGTGGAGPSAHA
+480 AGGTGGAGPSVQTS
-493 RQSSSGTAGDQG
+493 QSSSGTTGDQG
-505 ESGTGTSAGVRQE
+505 ESGAGSSAGVRQE

-575 IYQRKDDDELSRA
+575 IYQRKDDDELSKA

-645 DE
+645 EE

>member
-1 MPLLRHAL
+1 
-9 FFTVFLFFIA
+9 
-19 QDSRE
+19 
-24 DLESSPRNTRRRV
+24 
-37 FNTIDQ
+37 
-43 RGEIMPDR
+43 MPDR

-76 TLKNQIIS
+76 TLRNQIIS

-431 NRIREMEQQLYHNET
+431 NRIREMEQQIYHNET

-456 PAGGFGGDFSDSA
+456 TAGGFGGDFSDSA

-493 RQSSSGTAGDQG
+493 RQSSSGTAGNQG

>member
-1 MPLLRHAL
+1 
-9 FFTVFLFFIA
+9 
-19 QDSRE
+19 
-24 DLESSPRNTRRRV
+24 
-37 FNTIDQ
+37 
-43 RGEIMPDR
+43 MPDR

-76 TLKNQIIS
+76 TLRNQIIS
-84 DRIGHSYLFCGTRGT
+84 ERIGHSYLFCGTRGT

-575 IYQRKDDDELSRA
+575 IYQRKDDDELSKA

>member
-1 MPLLRHAL
+1 
-9 FFTVFLFFIA
+9 
-19 QDSRE
+19 
-24 DLESSPRNTRRRV
+24 
-37 FNTIDQ
+37 
-43 RGEIMPDR
+43 MPD
-51 EYLALYR
+51 EKYLALYR

-84 DRIGHSYLFCGTRGT
+84 GRIGHSYLFCGTRGT

-106 IFARAVNCENQ
+106 IFARAANCENQ
-117 RDGNPCGECPTCRAI
+117 HDGNPCGECPTCRAI
-132 AAEANL
+132 QAEANL

-154 RNIVEQVEYSP
+154 RSIVDQVEYSP

-227 LSSEIIEGRLRE
+227 LATDVIEGRLRE
-239 VAEMEDLQVE
+239 VAKMEGLEVE
-249 EKAFRYI
+249 DKAFRYI
-256 ASAADGSM
+256 AGAADGSM

-280 GGELT
+280 GGTLT

-292 LGAVDTRVFSQLY
+292 LGAVDTGVFGDLY
-305 RGIHEGKVRDALAV
+305 RSIHNGKVADALKV

-342 NLMLLK
+342 NLMLLE

-354 RSLDISADYLRMMIE
+354 KSLDISADNLRLMIDQ
-369 EARMSDMEE
+369 ARMSDMEE
-378 IMRCISLFSALPDLI
+378 IMRYIKVFSALPDLI

-410 CRSAMDEGAEGGGIL
+410 CRSAMDDGAEGGESL
-425 PLENIK
+425 LLDKIK
-431 NRIREMEQQLYHNET
+431 NRVREMETRLYNNEMT
-446 AIDAL
+446 IEEL
-451 MKGGA
+451 
-456 PAGGFGGDFSDSA
+456 
-469 DFPGGTAAGYG
+469 AA
-480 AGGTGGAGPSAHA
+480 GGAGP
-493 RQSSSGTAGDQG
+493 AG
-505 ESGTGTSAGVRQE
+505 SAGAGGGFGVGASGLSGGAHNSPGGAAGSSAASAGSGSKQPAVAQE

-524 EEIKKLAENWSKY
+524 DEIQKIVANWSRY
-537 ASETPPGSRR
+537 ASEAPQGSRR
-547 LALSQARLSLGDHG
+547 LALRNARLSLGDHG
-561 QLLIVFAKEYGNPY
+561 QLLIIFEKEYGNPY
-575 IYQRKDDDELSRA
+575 LYQRKDNNGESTA
-588 RVDNDRRELQGF
+588 RVDNDRRELQQF
-600 LQRKVGKALEIEYR
+600 LQGKVGKAIEIEYR
-614 VLDRGRRITDN
+614 VLDRGGRITDN

-630 SLVDSGAITMPIETE
+630 SLVEPGAIQMSVET
-645 DE
+645 DDT

>member
-1 MPLLRHAL
+1 MMH
-9 FFTVFLFFIA
+9 
-19 QDSRE
+19 SG
-24 DLESSPRNTRRRV
+24 ES
-37 FNTIDQ
+37 F
-43 RGEIMPDR
+43 MPDQ

-58 KYRPNDFDDVR
+58 KYRPHNFDDVR

-84 DRIGHSYLFCGTRGT
+84 GRIGHSYLFCGTRGT

-117 RDGNPCGECPTCRAI
+117 QDGNPCGECPTCRAI
-132 AAEANL
+132 EAEANL

-154 RNIVEQVEYSP
+154 RAIVDQVEYSP

-212 PVTILSRCQRYDFGR
+212 PITILSRCQRYDFGR
-227 LSSEIIEGRLRE
+227 LGTEVIEGRLRE
-239 VAEMEDLQVE
+239 VAQMESLEVE
-249 EKAFRYI
+249 DRAFGYL

-280 GGELT
+280 GGALT

-292 LGAVDTRVFSQLY
+292 LGAVDTRVFGDLY
-305 RGIHEGKVRDALAV
+305 RHIHNGRTAEALGI

-354 RSLDISADYLRMMIE
+354 KSLDISADNLRRMIE

-378 IMRCISLFSALPDLI
+378 IMRYIQVFSALPDLI

-410 CRSAMDEGAEGGGIL
+410 CHTAMDEGAQDGASAM
-425 PLENIK
+425 PLENVK
-431 NRIREMEQQLYHNET
+431 NRIRDIEMQLYNAEQT
-446 AIDAL
+446 IDAL
-451 MKGGA
+451 TRGGTA
-456 PAGGFGGDFSDSA
+456 AGGFGGTGA
-469 DFPGGTAAGYG
+469 AAGYANG
-480 AGGTGGAGPSAHA
+480 NGYGNRAGGASPAAGGTLPGTVGPGGMPGAAA
-493 RQSSSGTAGDQG
+493 
-505 ESGTGTSAGVRQE
+505 GTSAGASPAVAQE

-524 EEIKKLAENWSKY
+524 DEIREIVANWSKY
-537 ASETPPGSRR
+537 ASEAPRGTKRI
-547 LALSQARLSLGDHG
+547 ALTNARLSLGDQG
-561 QLLIVFAKEYGNPY
+561 QLLIVFDKEYGNPY
-575 IYQRKDDDELSRA
+575 LYQRKDDDEVSRS
-588 RVDNDRRELQGF
+588 RVDSDRRELQNY
-600 LQRKVGKALEIEYR
+600 LQRQVGKAVEIEYR
-614 VLDRGRRITDN
+614 VLDRGGRITDN

-630 SLVDSGAITMPIETE
+630 SLVEPGAIQMPIETE
-645 DE
+645 DL

>member
-1 MPLLRHAL
+1 
-9 FFTVFLFFIA
+9 
-19 QDSRE
+19 
-24 DLESSPRNTRRRV
+24 
-37 FNTIDQ
+37 
-43 RGEIMPDR
+43 MPD
-51 EYLALYR
+51 EKYLALYR

-84 DRIGHSYLFCGTRGT
+84 GRIGHSYLFCGTRGT

-106 IFARAVNCENQ
+106 IFARAANCENQ
-117 RDGNPCGECPTCRAI
+117 HDGNPCGECPTCRAI
-132 AAEANL
+132 QAEANL

-154 RNIVEQVEYSP
+154 RAIVDQVEYSP

-227 LSSEIIEGRLRE
+227 LSTDVIEGRLRE
-239 VAEMEDLQVE
+239 VAQMEGLEVE

-256 ASAADGSM
+256 AGAADGSM

-280 GGELT
+280 GGALT

-292 LGAVDTRVFSQLY
+292 LGAVDTSVFGDLY
-305 RGIHEGKVRDALAV
+305 RSIHDGKVADALKV

-325 QGRELMQFVTDF
+325 QGRELMQF

-354 RSLDISADYLRMMIE
+354 RSLDVSMDNLRLMIDQ
-369 EARMSDMEE
+369 ARMSDMEE
-378 IMRCISLFSALPDLI
+378 IMRYIKVFSALPDLI

-410 CRSAMDEGAEGGGIL
+410 CRSAMDDGAGDGE
-425 PLENIK
+425 PLLLDKIK
-431 NRIREMEQQLYHNET
+431 NRIREMETQLYNNEMT
-446 AIDAL
+446 IEAVA
-451 MKGGA
+451 GGA
-456 PAGGFGGDFSDSA
+456 
-469 DFPGGTAAGYG
+469 G
-480 AGGTGGAGPSAHA
+480 AGGAFFSGSGTGAGASGPGGIAA
-493 RQSSSGTAGDQG
+493 AAAQGRGNPGLAGGRGSSSGI
-505 ESGTGTSAGVRQE
+505 SAGGGAAAPAVAQE

-524 EEIKKLAENWSKY
+524 DEIRDIVANWSQY
-537 ASETPPGSRR
+537 ASEAPRGSRR
-547 LALSQARLSLGDHG
+547 LALKNARLSLGDHG
-561 QLLIVFAKEYGNPY
+561 QLLIIFEKEYGNPY
-575 IYQRKDDDELSRA
+575 MYQLKDDNGESTH
-588 RVDNDRRELQGF
+588 RVDNDRRELQQY
-600 LQRKVGKALEIEYR
+600 LQGKVGKAIEIEYR
-614 VLDRGRRITDN
+614 VLDRGGRITDN

-630 SLVDSGAITMPIETE
+630 SLVEPGAIQMAVETE
-645 DE
+645 DL